1 MRFGARVLKT
11 GIAVVLTFLIT
22 NQIGLTPALIA
33 GIAAVNALQPNVYRS
48 LETTWNQFRGN
59 TIGAISA
66 IIMVLLFGSNVLI
79 IGLTVILV
87 LAMLLFFKL
96 QSVSTLAV
104 ITVIAIMDV
113 PFGTDLGTTD
123 FLIIAGTRFSLVMIG
138 VLVSLLVNLVFIP
151 PRYETKMYHN
161 CFNIAND
168 IFKWM
173 RLELNS
179 VTESQN
185 VKKDLEQLQKRVTKL
200 ETMYSWYKEERN
212 LFKKQRFGDHR
223 RKVLF
228 KHLIASTRQA
238 YNLLKRIN
246 RYENDYK
253 HLPDDLKYHIRIE
266 MDEMMAYHEQV
277 FMKFTEK
284 IKPETS
290 NLYVE
295 GSHYYEMSLM
305 EHFLKEYSQL
315 TDGEDKL
322 RFENILEIIT
332 SLHEYSRSVDRVDRL
347 ANSFFS
353 YHTEKNKIDI
363 QDETLDI

>member
-66 IIMVLLFGSNVLI
+66 IVMVLLFGSNVLI

-104 ITVIAIMDV
+104 ITVVAIMDV
-113 PFGTDLGTTD
+113 PFDADLGTTD

-212 LFKKQRFGDHR
+212 LFKKQRFSDHR

-253 HLPDDLKYHIRIE
+253 HLTDDLKYHIRIE

-290 NLYVE
+290 DLYVE
-295 GSHYYEMSLM
+295 GTHHFEISLM
-305 EHFLKEYSQL
+305 THFLQEYSKL
-315 TDGEDKL
+315 TSEEDKL
-322 RFENILEIIT
+322 QYENILEIIT
-332 SLHEYSRSVDRVDRL
+332 SMHEYSRAVDRVDRL

-353 YHTEKNKIDI
+353 YHTENNKMDI

>member
-59 TIGAISA
+59 TIGAMSA
-66 IIMVLLFGSNVLI
+66 IVMVLLFGSNVLI

-104 ITVIAIMDV
+104 ITVVAIMDV
-113 PFGTDLGTTD
+113 PFGAELGTTD
-123 FLIIAGTRFSLVMIG
+123 FLVTAGTRFSLVMLG

-212 LFKKQRFGDHR
+212 LLKKQRFSDHR

-246 RYENDYK
+246 RYENDYN
-253 HLPDDLKYHIRIE
+253 HLSDDLKYHIRIE

-290 NLYVE
+290 ELYVE
-295 GSHYYEMSLM
+295 GAHYFDMSLM
-305 EHFLKEYSQL
+305 THFLTDYSQL
-315 TDGEDKL
+315 TDEDDKL
-322 RFENILEIIT
+322 QYENILEIIT
-332 SLHEYSRSVDRVDRL
+332 SMHEYSRAIDRVDRL

-353 YHTEKNKIDI
+353 YHTDKNKIDI

>member
-66 IIMVLLFGSNVLI
+66 IVMVLLFGSNILI

-104 ITVIAIMDV
+104 ITVVAIMDV
-113 PFGTDLGTTD
+113 PFGAELSTTD
-123 FLIIAGTRFSLVMIG
+123 FLVIAGTRFSLVMIG

-185 VKKDLEQLQKRVTKL
+185 VKKDLEQLQKRVAKL

-212 LFKKQRFGDHR
+212 LFKKQKFGDHR

-228 KHLIASTRQA
+228 KHLIDSTRSA

-253 HLPDDLKYHIRIE
+253 HIDDDLKYHIRVE

-290 NLYVE
+290 ELYVE
-295 GSHYYEMSLM
+295 GPHQFDISLM
-305 EHFLKEYSQL
+305 THFLQEYSKL
-315 TDGEDKL
+315 TAEEDKL
-322 RFENILEIIT
+322 QYENILEVIT
-332 SLHEYSRSVDRVDRL
+332 SMHEYSRSVDRVDRL

-353 YHTEKNKIDI
+353 YHIGNNKIDI

>member
-59 TIGAISA
+59 TIGAMSA
-66 IIMVLLFGSNVLI
+66 IVMVLLFGSNVLI

-104 ITVIAIMDV
+104 ITVVAIMDV
-113 PFGTDLGTTD
+113 PFGAELGTTD
-123 FLIIAGTRFSLVMIG
+123 FLVTAGTRFSLVMLG

-168 IFKWM
+168 IFKWL

-212 LFKKQRFGDHR
+212 LLKKQRFSDHR

-246 RYENDYK
+246 RYENDYN
-253 HLPDDLKYHIRIE
+253 HLSDDLKYHIRIE

-290 NLYVE
+290 ELYVE
-295 GSHYYEMSLM
+295 GANYFDMSLM
-305 EHFLKEYSQL
+305 THFLTDYSQL
-315 TDGEDKL
+315 TDEDDKL
-322 RFENILEIIT
+322 QYENILEIIT
-332 SLHEYSRSVDRVDRL
+332 SMHEYSRAIDRVDRL

-353 YHTEKNKIDI
+353 YHTDKNKIDI

>member
-59 TIGAISA
+59 TIGAMSA
-66 IIMVLLFGSNVLI
+66 IVMVLLFGSNVLI

-104 ITVIAIMDV
+104 ITVVAIMDV
-113 PFGTDLGTTD
+113 PFGAELGTTD
-123 FLIIAGTRFSLVMIG
+123 FLVTAGTRFSLVMLG

-212 LFKKQRFGDHR
+212 LLKKQRFSDHR

-246 RYENDYK
+246 RYENDYN
-253 HLPDDLKYHIRIE
+253 HLSDDLKYHIRIE

-290 NLYVE
+290 ELYVE
-295 GSHYYEMSLM
+295 GANYFDMSLM
-305 EHFLKEYSQL
+305 THFLTDYSQL
-315 TDGEDKL
+315 TDEDDKL
-322 RFENILEIIT
+322 QYENILEIIT
-332 SLHEYSRSVDRVDRL
+332 SMHEYSRAIDRVDRL

-353 YHTEKNKIDI
+353 YHTDKNKIDI

>member
-59 TIGAISA
+59 TIGAMSA
-66 IIMVLLFGSNVLI
+66 IVMVLLFGSNILI

-104 ITVIAIMDV
+104 ITVVAIMDV
-113 PFGTDLGTTD
+113 PFGADLGTTD
-123 FLIIAGTRFSLVMIG
+123 FLVTAGTRFSLVMLG

-212 LFKKQRFGDHR
+212 LLKKQRFSDHR

-246 RYENDYK
+246 RYENDYN
-253 HLPDDLKYHIRIE
+253 HLSDDLKYHIRIE

-290 NLYVE
+290 ELYVE
-295 GSHYYEMSLM
+295 GANYFDMSLM
-305 EHFLKEYSQL
+305 THFLTDYSQL
-315 TDGEDKL
+315 TDEDDKL
-322 RFENILEIIT
+322 QYENILEIIT
-332 SLHEYSRSVDRVDRL
+332 SMHEYSRAIDRVDRL

-353 YHTEKNKIDI
+353 YHTDKNKIDI

>member
-59 TIGAISA
+59 TIGAMSA
-66 IIMVLLFGSNVLI
+66 IVMVLLFGSNVLI

-104 ITVIAIMDV
+104 ITVVAIMDV
-113 PFGTDLGTTD
+113 PFGADLSTTD
-123 FLIIAGTRFSLVMIG
+123 FLVTAGTRFSLVMLG

-212 LFKKQRFGDHR
+212 LLKKQRFSDHR

-246 RYENDYK
+246 RYENDYN
-253 HLPDDLKYHIRIE
+253 HLSDDLKYHIRIE

-290 NLYVE
+290 ELYVE
-295 GSHYYEMSLM
+295 GANYFDMSLM
-305 EHFLKEYSQL
+305 THFLTDYSQL
-315 TDGEDKL
+315 TDEDDKL
-322 RFENILEIIT
+322 QYENILEIIT
-332 SLHEYSRSVDRVDRL
+332 SMHEYSRAIDRVDRL

-353 YHTEKNKIDI
+353 YHTDKNKIDI

>member
-11 GIAVVLTFLIT
+11 GIAVVLSFLIT
-22 NQIGLTPALIA
+22 NQIGLAPSLIA
-33 GIAAVNALQPNVYRS
+33 GIASVNALQPNVYRS

-66 IIMVLLFGSNVLI
+66 IVMVLLFGNNVLI

-104 ITVIAIMDV
+104 ITVVAIMDV
-113 PFGTDLGTTD
+113 PFGVDLSTTD
-123 FLIIAGTRFSLVMIG
+123 FLITAGTRFSLVMLG

-151 PRYETKMYHN
+151 PRYETKMYYN

-173 RLELNS
+173 RLELNA

-185 VKKDLEQLQKRVTKL
+185 VKKDLEQLQSRVTKL
-200 ETMYSWYKEERN
+200 ETMYMWYKEERN

-246 RYENDYK
+246 RYENDYN

-290 NLYVE
+290 ELYVE
-295 GSHYYEMSLM
+295 GSHYFEETLM
-305 EHFLKEYSQL
+305 AHFLKEYSQL
-315 TDGEDKL
+315 TDEDDKIQY
-322 RFENILEIIT
+322 ENILEIIT

-353 YHTEKNKIDI
+353 YHTDNNKIDI